1 MPFITKAD
9 FEALIK
15 NNVLDEVTDAE
26 DAIIEQVSLMA
37 QQEMESYLNQKYE
50 VAQIFSAT
58 GNNRHKLIM
67 MYAMDIALYHIHARV
82 NPRYIPEIRQTR
94 YDNAIKWLNSVAKGT
109 ITPDL
114 PAKVNDDNELE
125 TNTRYGSIPKFN
137 SDY

>member
-1 MPFITKAD
+1 MPFIVKAD

-26 DAIIEQVSLMA
+26 DTLIDQVSLMA

-50 VAQIFSAT
+50 VAVIFAAT

-82 NPRYIPEIRQTR
+82 NPRYIPEIRQIR

-114 PAKVNDDNELE
+114 PARVNDNNEPE

-137 SDY
+137 SHY